1 MSWRS
6 EELGETGLWVD
17 SEVGRSRLVGDDE
30 RALWL
35 EQRGQWRDRMGTQR
49 PRHDTGFTDPGEKLV

>member
-17 SEVGRSRLVGDDE
+17 SEAGRSRLVGDDE

-35 EQRGQWRDRMGTQR
+35 EQSGQWRDRM
-49 PRHDTGFTDPGEKLV
+49 